1 MGTALVP
8 IDAYNSKASSEA
20 DNGVIAFI
28 KNEAAA
34 NGAFEKTFAAVGH
47 EGISEEINVSETI
60 FADLMVK
67 KWLAANGYTGED
79 GKVVR
84 FIEKIKSAMR
94 RLKELF
100 SLKNLIKDVND
111 AYGFLKEGTKIM
123 IESAGTFFKGMAKG
137 LKTFKNMFSKRHYE
151 REAARD
157 KVKGNI
163 SNVVSGAKEVIGN
176 GLSIR
181 NWWNSGKEMVSG
193 IKAGYNGEEA
203 ESGSIFGKLGSF
215 LGKGYG
221 KSKDSVKSTKDTIKK
236 IKDDRAK
243 KLLEN
248 KLRDN
253 LSKEFSA
260 ENNAEIDA
268 LKNQYESGKISE
280 EVYSKALEG
289 LKERHE
295 KELQK
300 RIDRQMKRIQDKRAK
315 PEEPEASEGDKDL
328 VEGQEH
334 ASYKKEVV
342 RDILNSILRSPTN
355 YWKYGQE
362 GDSYEPATIVGKA
375 IKGARQVDKF
385 LTTNIVK
392 GLDKI
397 TGFRAIRG
405 WAGKHVAG
413 ALHAAHGAY
422 KGYKENGISGI
433 KAGMAEGYAK
443 GKETGFRSTMSTIGS
458 KIISFG
464 KGFFLTLSKF
474 SQSLFGTS
482 QSKII
487 NLKHQLIQQYMAN
500 GMTPFEAMSLANQD
514 VQPLRDQLNA
524 RAAAEAQASATKK
537 ATRKGGWMDRM
548 KNLFSRDKSKDKDPA
563 KSKKGFLDMIKE
575 NGSKIGIGAMVIGA
589 IGMLSS
595 LNITMGDVVN
605 GIKGTWNVLKSIGSG
620 IMSVVS
626 GIGSVI
632 KFIKDTGDKV
642 SYAVD
647 FIKTPSRWLP
657 EKIAGIPVGGMSD
670 KEKAIWDAKRQGL
683 TEKMTVDKDGNL
695 LKEDGT
701 YFTDSEG
708 NKITAEEFNKLEKN
722 MNTEESTSAAAA
734 RYTTYAVGAMGTG
747 MAYNAGKKILTK
759 GAEKVIGQTGLKA
772 LGTTV
777 NAVGKIPIVG
787 APVRWTT
794 SAVKAGDALL
804 SGAGK
809 IGSAGVNG
817 IKALSN
823 AGSPTK
829 LLPAGEKAT
838 GFGQKLVGMLSKIV
852 SRVKGVPIVGR
863 LVTLIE
869 KSAKW
874 IARYFPTL
882 KKMKSIFRVVKMAAK
897 KAGPKIALKVAAKLA
912 TFAAASAT
920 VVLGIGMI
928 LWSVFW
934 FLKYWLWDGKG
945 FWSSLSEAFIGV
957 DLFSGQDED
966 ALLAQAEN
974 MEPEVFDGVTPPE
987 NGWGRN
993 LVYDP
998 KNGIYT
1004 GEICTDKGLWD
1015 TWVDITLDEEG
1026 VREYFSNEQVNAA
1039 RIKAGAGEI
1048 SDEQLKAMQ
1057 QEQLSKKKA
1066 EKEKEDKG
1074 VKGLAEDKKK
1084 EEENKKADAA
1094 AQKDAKKEA
1103 KEELKEEAKDAKA
1116 KSEATSKASS
1126 VAQSLGTAL
1135 GEGLKRIF
1143 GNDVKGSDGNTD
1155 TNTNANTNLDNKVT
1169 APNPDALKNY
1179 KPPKGGKID
1188 NAQLKASLAKYLAKS
1203 DLTEEEKI
1211 AFLANV
1217 ETEVGS
1223 GKNLVEGTNW
1233 RYDNAVPQK
1242 NSNFRK
1248 FRPSKAEW
1256 DAMTPAQKAEFLYTN
1271 TKGAGPKGLGNT
1283 QPGDGAKYIG
1293 RGVIQLTGRELY
1305 TKANKIMKSKYG
1317 VDADIVNNP
1326 ELVGTDTDIA
1336 VASSLA
1342 WWELN
1347 RGRLKKAS
1355 TERNGRKIRNITNG
1369 GDHGMDRFLAA
1380 YAAYQ
1385 AGNGLYSDTLN
1396 GEKVLSEDKETGV
1409 KVVETD
1415 ITKDELDKINAENK
1429 KSEQAQSNAT
1439 SNTNSNTQ
1447 NTSSTSTPPAT
1458 NTPNNTNTV
1467 PVPQSNTGGNGNA
1480 TSNSSVSTNE
1490 LDSKIKKNGS
1500 VDLEHLR
1507 PATKSALNALA
1518 TEYEEKF
1525 NRKLQINS
1533 AARTM
1538 DAQQRLYDKYGPG
1551 KAAKPSPHSPHI
1563 SGLAFDINSSDGNM
1577 LDKNGLLDKYGLW
1590 RPLKNGLGRTRP
1602 EAWHIELKGSRDSN
1616 MKISDATINNID
1628 RNFSGSVPD
1637 TKPAGN
1643 SLPAINDPSVSDT
1656 TADGVAAKDIKE
1668 EKSETTSNNNSYN
1681 VPEAPKAPKVE
1692 EHKFA
1697 DATPNSASTNATSVP
1712 TSTAQALPAG
1722 AVSDTIMSSIDS
1734 TLKESLAVQKNMD
1747 MSLTNIAAAI
1757 SAGLKISP
1765 EGQESS
1771 GGNNKNM
1778 QAKASYVNNASSR
1791 PRTQWPVNRM

>member
-20 DNGVIAFI
+20 DTGVIAFI

-176 GLSIR
+176 GLSVR

-221 KSKDSVKSTKDTIKK
+221 KSKDSVKSTKDAVKK

-300 RIDRQMKRIQDKRAK
+300 RVDRQMKRIQDKRAK
-315 PEEPEASEGDKDL
+315 PETTEASEGDKDL
-328 VEGQEH
+328 EETPDGYKNT
-334 ASYKKEVV
+334 SYKKEVV

-433 KAGMAEGYAK
+433 KAGLVEGYAK

-537 ATRKGGWMDRM
+537 ATRKGGWMDRI
-548 KNLFSRDKSKDKDPA
+548 KNLFSRDKSKEKDPT

-605 GIKGTWNVLKSIGSG
+605 AVKGTWNVLKSVGKG
-620 IMSVVS
+620 VMAAVS
-626 GIGSVI
+626 GISSAV
-632 KFIKDTGDKV
+632 KFVMNMGEKI
-642 SYAVD
+642 SYGID
-647 FIKTPSRWLP
+647 FITTPKRWLP
-657 EKIAGIPVGGMSD
+657 KAFGGMSD
-670 KEKAIWDAKRQGL
+670 KEKAIWDAKRQGITDKL
-683 TEKMTVDKDGNL
+683 SVDEEGNL
-695 LKEDGT
+695 RKEDGS

-708 NKITAEEFNKLEKN
+708 NKITAEEYNKLQNNVKA
-722 MNTEESTSAAAA
+722 EESTMAAAG
-734 RYTTYAVGAMGTG
+734 RYTTYAAGAIGAG
-747 MAYNAGKKILTK
+747 MAYNAGKKFIAK

-772 LGTTV
+772 LGT
-777 NAVGKIPIVG
+777 AGKFIPGSGIV
-787 APVRWTT
+787 R
-794 SAVKAGDALL
+794 AGDALL

-829 LLPAGEKAT
+829 LLPGGEKAT
-838 GFGQKLVGMLSKIV
+838 SFGQKLVGMLSKIV
-852 SRVKGVPIVGR
+852 NKVKGVPFVGK
-863 LVTLIE
+863 LVSLIE

-874 IARYFPTL
+874 IAKYFPT
-882 KKMKSIFRVVKMAAK
+882 KKVMKGIFKLVKRTAI
-897 KAGPKIALKVAAKLA
+897 KAGPKIALKVGAKLA
-912 TFAAASAT
+912 AFVAASAT

-928 LWSVFW
+928 AWDVFW

-945 FWSSLSEAFIGV
+945 FWSSLSEAFIGT
-957 DLFSGQDED
+957 DLFGGQDDD
-966 ALLAQAEN
+966 ALLEEAKN
-974 MEPEVFDGVTPPE
+974 MEPDVFDGVTPPE

-993 LVYDP
+993 LTYDP
-998 KNGIYT
+998 TNKVYT
-1004 GEICTDKGLWD
+1004 GEICTDKGSLWD
-1015 TWVDITLDEEG
+1015 SWDDITLDEEG

-1039 RIKAGAGEI
+1039 RARAGAGEI

-1057 QEQLSKKKA
+1057 QEQLAKKKDEKNKRDDIHELTMEKIREQQEELRAQAA
-1066 EKEKEDKG
+1066 EVE
-1074 VKGLAEDKKK
+1074 
-1084 EEENKKADAA
+1084 
-1094 AQKDAKKEA
+1094 AKKEV

-1126 VAQSLGTAL
+1126 AAQSLGNTL

-1143 GNDVKGSDGNTD
+1143 GNDVKGSEGSDSNTD
-1155 TNTNANTNLDNKVT
+1155 TNTNTNANTNVDNKVT

-1179 KPPKGGKID
+1179 KPPKAGKID

-1271 TKGAGPKGLGNT
+1271 TKGAGPRGLGNT

-1415 ITKDELDKINAENK
+1415 ITKEELDKIN
-1429 KSEQAQSNAT
+1429 KSEQQHQTSTAPIGENSKTNQQQPGLSQAT
-1439 SNTNSNTQ
+1439 GNNKTEQQNS
-1447 NTSSTSTPPAT
+1447 STPPT
-1458 NTPNNTNTV
+1458 NT
-1467 PVPQSNTGGNGNA
+1467 QSNNSTGESISIGSAASGSPKGDEIAKNAVALNGNKKPQGKCA
-1480 TSNSSVSTNE
+1480 RGVREALQKSNIKMSGWPGSAYQYHSTGYLNQ
-1490 LDSKIKKNGS
+1490 LGFTNISNNLKDYTNPQKGDIIVWDRFS
-1500 VDLEHLR
+1500 R
-1507 PATKSALNALA
+1507 PGK
-1518 TEYEEKF
+1518 ED
-1525 NRKLQINS
+1525 RHGHIQILGANNQWISDGAQKTIYRNS
-1533 AARTM
+1533 ARPQPA
-1538 DAQQRLYDKYGPG
+1538 DQAHIYRL
-1551 KAAKPSPHSPHI
+1551 
-1563 SGLAFDINSSDGNM
+1563 
-1577 LDKNGLLDKYGLW
+1577 
-1590 RPLKNGLGRTRP
+1590 
-1602 EAWHIELKGSRDSN
+1602 
-1616 MKISDATINNID
+1616 SDALSSNTKENE
-1628 RNFSGSVPD
+1628 VPE
-1637 TKPAGN
+1637 
-1643 SLPAINDPSVSDT
+1643 S
-1656 TADGVAAKDIKE
+1656 TADQDTI
-1668 EKSETTSNNNSYN
+1668 TTDNSNNNNSYN
-1681 VPEAPKAPKVE
+1681 VPEAPQTPKVE

-1712 TSTAQALPAG
+1712 TSTAQTLPAG

>member
-20 DNGVIAFI
+20 DTGVIAFI

-123 IESAGTFFKGMAKG
+123 IKSASTFFGKMGKG
-137 LKTFKNMFSKRHYE
+137 LKTFTNMFSKRHYE

-163 SNVVSGAKEVIGN
+163 SNAVSGAKEVIGN
-176 GLSIR
+176 GLSLR

-193 IKAGYNGEEA
+193 IKSGYNGEEA

-221 KSKDSVKSTKDTIKK
+221 KSKDSIKSTKDAVKK

-315 PEEPEASEGDKDL
+315 PETTEASEGDKDL
-328 VEGQEH
+328 EETPDGYKNT
-334 ASYKKEVV
+334 SYKKEVV

-433 KAGMAEGYAK
+433 KAGIADGYAK

-548 KNLFSRDKSKDKDPA
+548 KNLFSRDKSKEKDPT

-589 IGMLSS
+589 IGMLNS

-605 GIKGTWNVLKSIGSG
+605 AVKGTWNVLKSVGKG
-620 IMSVVS
+620 VMAAVS
-626 GIGSVI
+626 GISSAV
-632 KFIKDTGDKV
+632 KFVMNMGEKI
-642 SYAVD
+642 SYGID
-647 FIKTPSRWLP
+647 FITTPKRWLP
-657 EKIAGIPVGGMSD
+657 KAFGGMSD
-670 KEKAIWDAKRQGL
+670 KEKAIWDAKRQGITDKL
-683 TEKMTVDKDGNL
+683 SVDEEGNL
-695 LKEDGT
+695 RKEDGS

-708 NKITAEEFNKLEKN
+708 NKITAEEYNKLQNNVKA
-722 MNTEESTSAAAA
+722 EESTMAAAG
-734 RYTTYAVGAMGTG
+734 RYTTYAAGAIGAG
-747 MAYNAGKKILTK
+747 MAYNAGKKFIAK

-772 LGTTV
+772 LGT
-777 NAVGKIPIVG
+777 AGKFIPGSGIV
-787 APVRWTT
+787 R
-794 SAVKAGDALL
+794 AGDALL

-838 GFGQKLVGMLSKIV
+838 SFGQKLVGMLSKIV
-852 SRVKGVPIVGR
+852 NKVKGVPFVGK
-863 LVTLIE
+863 LVSLIE

-874 IARYFPTL
+874 IAKYFPT
-882 KKMKSIFRVVKMAAK
+882 KKVMKGIFKLVKRTAI
-897 KAGPKIALKVAAKLA
+897 KAGPKIALKVGAKLA
-912 TFAAASAT
+912 AFVAASAT

-928 LWSVFW
+928 AWDVFW

-945 FWSSLSEAFIGV
+945 FWSSLSEAFIGT
-957 DLFSGQDED
+957 DLFNGQDDD
-966 ALLAQAEN
+966 ALLEEAKN
-974 MEPEVFDGVTPPE
+974 MEPDVFDGVTPPE

-998 KNGIYT
+998 TNKVYT
-1004 GEICTDKGLWD
+1004 GEICTDKGSLWD
-1015 TWVDITLDEEG
+1015 SWDDITLDEEG

-1039 RIKAGAGEI
+1039 RARAGAGEI

-1057 QEQLSKKKA
+1057 QEQLAKKKD
-1066 EKEKEDKG
+1066 EK
-1074 VKGLAEDKKK
+1074 
-1084 EEENKKADAA
+1084 NKKDDIRELTMEKIREEQEELRAQAA
-1094 AQKDAKKEA
+1094 EVEAKKEA

-1126 VAQSLGTAL
+1126 AAQGLGTAL

-1143 GNDVKGSDGNTD
+1143 GNDVKGSENSD

-1188 NAQLKASLAKYLAKS
+1188 NTQLKASLAKYLAKS

-1233 RYDNAVPQK
+1233 RYDNAVPQN

-1355 TERNGRKIRNITNG
+1355 TARDGRKIRNITNG
-1369 GDHGMDRFLAA
+1369 GNHGMDRFLAA

-1415 ITKDELDKINAENK
+1415 ITKEELDKINAENK
-1429 KSEQAQSNAT
+1429 KSEQQQQQSSTAPIGENSKTNQQQPGLSQAT
-1439 SNTNSNTQ
+1439 GNNKSEQQQTGSAPVTNSQT
-1447 NTSSTSTPPAT
+1447 T
-1458 NTPNNTNTV
+1458 NS
-1467 PVPQSNTGGNGNA
+1467 QS
-1480 TSNSSVSTNE
+1480 SNSSGESISIGSAASGSPKGDE
-1490 LDSKIKKNGS
+1490 IAKNA
-1500 VDLEHLR
+1500 V
-1507 PATKSALNALA
+1507 ALNGNKKPQGKCARGVREALQKSNIKMSGWPGSA
-1518 TEYEEKF
+1518 YQYHSTGYLNQLGFTNISNNLKDYTNPQKGDIIVWDRFSRPGKED
-1525 NRKLQINS
+1525 RHGHIQILGANNQWISDGAQKTIYRNS
-1533 AARTM
+1533 ARPQPA
-1538 DAQQRLYDKYGPG
+1538 DQAHIYRL
-1551 KAAKPSPHSPHI
+1551 
-1563 SGLAFDINSSDGNM
+1563 
-1577 LDKNGLLDKYGLW
+1577 
-1590 RPLKNGLGRTRP
+1590 
-1602 EAWHIELKGSRDSN
+1602 
-1616 MKISDATINNID
+1616 SDALSSNTKENE
-1628 RNFSGSVPD
+1628 VPES
-1637 TKPAGN
+1637 TAEQ
-1643 SLPAINDPSVSDT
+1643 DT
-1656 TADGVAAKDIKE
+1656 T
-1668 EKSETTSNNNSYN
+1668 TTDNSNNNNSYN
-1681 VPEAPKAPKVE
+1681 VPEAPQAPKVE

-1712 TSTAQALPAG
+1712 TSTAQTLPAG

-1765 EGQESS
+1765 QEQESS
-1771 GGNNKNM
+1771 GGNNKNT
-1778 QAKASYVNNASSR
+1778 QAKASYINNASSR
-1791 PRTQWPVNRM
+1791 PSTQWPVNRM

>member
-1 MGTALVP
+1 MGTALVHM
-8 IDAYNSKASSEA
+8 DAFSSQASVDA
-20 DNGVIAFI
+20 DKGVIAYI

-47 EGISEEINVSETI
+47 EGITEEINVSDTI
-60 FADLMVK
+60 FADLMIQ
-67 KWLAANGYTGED
+67 KWLAANGYTGDE
-79 GKVVR
+79 GKIAR
-84 FIEKIKSAMR
+84 FIEKIKRGMR

-123 IESAGTFFKGMAKG
+123 IKSASTFFGKMGKG
-137 LKTFKNMFSKRHYE
+137 LKTFTNMFSKRHYE

-163 SNVVSGAKEVIGN
+163 SNAVSGAKEVIGN
-176 GLSIR
+176 GLSLR

-193 IKAGYNGEEA
+193 IKSGYNGEEA
-203 ESGSIFGKLGSF
+203 ESGSIFGKLGSY

-221 KSKDSVKSTKDTIKK
+221 KSKDSIKSTKDAVKK

-315 PEEPEASEGDKDL
+315 PETTEASEGDKDL
-328 VEGQEH
+328 EETPDGYKNT
-334 ASYKKEVV
+334 SYKKEVV

-433 KAGMAEGYAK
+433 KAGIADGYAK

-524 RAAAEAQASATKK
+524 IAAAEAQASATKK

-548 KNLFSRDKSKDKDPA
+548 KNLFSRDKSKDKDPT

-605 GIKGTWNVLKSIGSG
+605 AVKGTWNVLKSVGKG
-620 IMSVVS
+620 VMAAVS
-626 GIGSVI
+626 GISSAV
-632 KFIKDTGDKV
+632 KFVMNMGEKI
-642 SYAVD
+642 SYGID
-647 FIKTPSRWLP
+647 FITTPKRWLP
-657 EKIAGIPVGGMSD
+657 KAFGGMSD
-670 KEKAIWDAKRQGL
+670 KEKAIWDAKRQGITDKL
-683 TEKMTVDKDGNL
+683 SVDEEGNL
-695 LKEDGT
+695 RKEDGS

-708 NKITAEEFNKLEKN
+708 NKITAEEYNKLQNNVKA
-722 MNTEESTSAAAA
+722 EESTMAAAG
-734 RYTTYAVGAMGTG
+734 RYTTYAAGAIGAG
-747 MAYNAGKKILTK
+747 MAYNAGKKFIAK

-772 LGTTV
+772 LGT
-777 NAVGKIPIVG
+777 AGKFIPGSGIV
-787 APVRWTT
+787 R
-794 SAVKAGDALL
+794 AGDALL

-838 GFGQKLVGMLSKIV
+838 SFGQKLVGMLSKIV

-874 IARYFPTL
+874 IARYFPTM

-998 KNGIYT
+998 KNGTYS

-1015 TWVDITLDEEG
+1015 TWDDITLDEEG

-1039 RIKAGAGEI
+1039 RMKAGAGEI
-1048 SDEQLKAMQ
+1048 SDEQLKAIQ
-1057 QEQLSKKKA
+1057 QEQLAKTKA
-1066 EKEKEDKG
+1066 EKEKADKG

-1094 AQKDAKKEA
+1094 AQEEAKKEV

-1116 KSEATSKASS
+1116 KSEATSKASAA
-1126 VAQSLGTAL
+1126 AQSLGTAL

-1143 GNDVKGSDGNTD
+1143 GNDVKGSEGSDSNTD

-1188 NAQLKASLAKYLAKS
+1188 NTQLKASLAKYLAKS

-1233 RYDNAVPQK
+1233 RYDNAVPQN

-1355 TERNGRKIRNITNG
+1355 TARDGRKIRNITNG
-1369 GDHGMDRFLAA
+1369 GNHGMDRFLAA

-1415 ITKDELDKINAENK
+1415 ITKEELNKINAENK
-1429 KSEQAQSNAT
+1429 KSEQQQQQSSTAPIGENSKTNQQQPGLSQAT
-1439 SNTNSNTQ
+1439 GNNKSEQQQTGSAPVTNSQT
-1447 NTSSTSTPPAT
+1447 T
-1458 NTPNNTNTV
+1458 NS
-1467 PVPQSNTGGNGNA
+1467 QS
-1480 TSNSSVSTNE
+1480 SNSSGESISIGSAASGSPKGDE
-1490 LDSKIKKNGS
+1490 IAKNA
-1500 VDLEHLR
+1500 V
-1507 PATKSALNALA
+1507 ALNGNKKPQGKCARGVREALQKSNIKMSGWPGSA
-1518 TEYEEKF
+1518 YQYHSTGYLNQLGFTNISNNLKDYTNPQKGDIIVWDRFSRPGKED
-1525 NRKLQINS
+1525 RHGHIQILGANNQWISDGAQKTIYRNS
-1533 AARTM
+1533 ARPQPA
-1538 DAQQRLYDKYGPG
+1538 DQAHIYRL
-1551 KAAKPSPHSPHI
+1551 
-1563 SGLAFDINSSDGNM
+1563 
-1577 LDKNGLLDKYGLW
+1577 
-1590 RPLKNGLGRTRP
+1590 
-1602 EAWHIELKGSRDSN
+1602 
-1616 MKISDATINNID
+1616 SDALSSNTKENE
-1628 RNFSGSVPD
+1628 VPES
-1637 TKPAGN
+1637 TAEQ
-1643 SLPAINDPSVSDT
+1643 DT
-1656 TADGVAAKDIKE
+1656 T
-1668 EKSETTSNNNSYN
+1668 TTDNSNNNNSYN
-1681 VPEAPKAPKVE
+1681 VPEAPQTPKVE

-1697 DATPNSASTNATSVP
+1697 DATPNSASTNAASVP
-1712 TSTAQALPAG
+1712 TSTAQTMPAG

-1765 EGQESS
+1765 QEQESS
-1771 GGNNKNM
+1771 GGNNKNT
-1778 QAKASYVNNASSR
+1778 QAKASYINNASSR

>member
-20 DNGVIAFI
+20 DTGVIAFI

-123 IESAGTFFKGMAKG
+123 IKSASTFFGKMGKG
-137 LKTFKNMFSKRHYE
+137 LKTFTNMFSKRHYE

-163 SNVVSGAKEVIGN
+163 SNAVSGAKEVIGN
-176 GLSIR
+176 GLSLR

-193 IKAGYNGEEA
+193 IKSGYNGEEA

-221 KSKDSVKSTKDTIKK
+221 KSKDSIKSTKDAVKK

-289 LKERHE
+289 LKERQE

-300 RIDRQMKRIQDKRAK
+300 RVDRQMKRIQDKRAK

-328 VEGQEH
+328 EETLDGYKNT
-334 ASYKKEVV
+334 SYKKEVV

-443 GKETGFRSTMSTIGS
+443 GKETGFRSTLSTIGS

-548 KNLFSRDKSKDKDPA
+548 KNLFSRDKSKEKDPT

-605 GIKGTWNVLKSIGSG
+605 AVKGTWNVLKSVGKG
-620 IMSVVS
+620 VMAAVS
-626 GIGSVI
+626 GISSAV
-632 KFIKDTGDKV
+632 KFVMNMGEKI
-642 SYAVD
+642 SYGID
-647 FIKTPSRWLP
+647 FITTPKRWLP
-657 EKIAGIPVGGMSD
+657 KAFGGMSD
-670 KEKAIWDAKRQGL
+670 KEKAIWDAKRQGITDKL
-683 TEKMTVDKDGNL
+683 SVDEEGNL
-695 LKEDGT
+695 RKEDGS

-708 NKITAEEFNKLEKN
+708 NKITAEEYNKLQKN
-722 MNTEESTSAAAA
+722 VNAEESTMAAAG
-734 RYTTYAVGAMGTG
+734 RYTTYAAGAIGAG
-747 MAYNAGKKILTK
+747 MAYNAGKKFIAK

-772 LGTTV
+772 LGT
-777 NAVGKIPIVG
+777 AGKFIPGSGIV
-787 APVRWTT
+787 R
-794 SAVKAGDALL
+794 AGDALL

-817 IKALSN
+817 IKALSD

-838 GFGQKLVGMLSKIV
+838 SFGQKLVGMLSKIV
-852 SRVKGVPIVGR
+852 NKIKGVPFVGK
-863 LVTLIE
+863 LVSLIE

-874 IARYFPTL
+874 IAKYFPT
-882 KKMKSIFRVVKMAAK
+882 KKVMKGIFKLVKRTAI
-897 KAGPKIALKVAAKLA
+897 KAGPKIALKVGAKLA
-912 TFAAASAT
+912 AFVAASAT

-928 LWSVFW
+928 AWDVFW

-945 FWSSLSEAFIGV
+945 FWSSLSEAFIGT
-957 DLFSGQDED
+957 DLFNGQDDD
-966 ALLAQAEN
+966 ALLEEAKN
-974 MEPEVFDGVTPPE
+974 MEPDVFDGVTPPE

-998 KNGIYT
+998 TNKVYT
-1004 GEICTDKGLWD
+1004 GEICTDKGYLWD
-1015 TWVDITLDEEG
+1015 SWDDITLDEEG

-1039 RIKAGAGEI
+1039 RARAGAGEI

-1057 QEQLSKKKA
+1057 QEQLAKKKD
-1066 EKEKEDKG
+1066 EK
-1074 VKGLAEDKKK
+1074 
-1084 EEENKKADAA
+1084 NKKDDIRELTMEKIREEQEELRAQAA
-1094 AQKDAKKEA
+1094 EVEAKKEA

-1126 VAQSLGTAL
+1126 AAQSLGTAL

-1143 GNDVKGSDGNTD
+1143 GNDVKGSEGSDSNTD
-1155 TNTNANTNLDNKVT
+1155 TNANTNLDNKVT
-1169 APNPDALKNY
+1169 APDPDALKNY

-1233 RYDNAVPQK
+1233 RYDNAVPQN

-1355 TERNGRKIRNITNG
+1355 TARDGRKIRNITNG
-1369 GDHGMDRFLAA
+1369 GNHGMDRFLAA

-1409 KVVETD
+1409 KVVKTD
-1415 ITKDELDKINAENK
+1415 ITKEELNKINAENK
-1429 KSEQAQSNAT
+1429 KSEQQQPTGQPESATAPIGENSKTNQQQPGLSQATGNNKSEQQQAGSTPVTNSQSNNSTGESISIGSAASGSPKGDEIAKNAVALNGNKKPQGKCARGVREALQKSNIKMSGWPGSAYQYHST
-1439 SNTNSNTQ
+1439 GYLNQLGFTNISNNLKDYTNPQKGDIIVWDRFSRPGKEDRHGHIQILGANNQWISDGAQKTIYRNSARPQPADQAHIYRLSDALSSNTKENEVPESTAEQDTTTTDNSN
-1447 NTSSTSTPPAT
+1447 
-1458 NTPNNTNTV
+1458 
-1467 PVPQSNTGGNGNA
+1467 
-1480 TSNSSVSTNE
+1480 
-1490 LDSKIKKNGS
+1490 
-1500 VDLEHLR
+1500 
-1507 PATKSALNALA
+1507 
-1518 TEYEEKF
+1518 
-1525 NRKLQINS
+1525 
-1533 AARTM
+1533 
-1538 DAQQRLYDKYGPG
+1538 
-1551 KAAKPSPHSPHI
+1551 
-1563 SGLAFDINSSDGNM
+1563 
-1577 LDKNGLLDKYGLW
+1577 
-1590 RPLKNGLGRTRP
+1590 
-1602 EAWHIELKGSRDSN
+1602 
-1616 MKISDATINNID
+1616 
-1628 RNFSGSVPD
+1628 
-1637 TKPAGN
+1637 
-1643 SLPAINDPSVSDT
+1643 
-1656 TADGVAAKDIKE
+1656 
-1668 EKSETTSNNNSYN
+1668 NNNSYN
-1681 VPEAPKAPKVE
+1681 VPEAPQAPKVE

-1712 TSTAQALPAG
+1712 TSTAQTLPAG

-1765 EGQESS
+1765 QEQESS
-1771 GGNNKNM
+1771 GGNNKNT
-1778 QAKASYVNNASSR
+1778 QAKASYINNASSR
-1791 PRTQWPVNRM
+1791 PSTQWPVNRM

>member
-20 DNGVIAFI
+20 DTGVIAFI

-123 IESAGTFFKGMAKG
+123 IKSASTFFGKMGKG
-137 LKTFKNMFSKRHYE
+137 LKTFTNMFSKRHYE

-163 SNVVSGAKEVIGN
+163 SNAVSGAKEVIGN
-176 GLSIR
+176 GLSLR

-193 IKAGYNGEEA
+193 IKSGYNGEEA

-221 KSKDSVKSTKDTIKK
+221 KSKDSVKSTKDAVKK

-315 PEEPEASEGDKDL
+315 PETTEASEGDKDL
-328 VEGQEH
+328 EETPDGYKNT
-334 ASYKKEVV
+334 SYKKEVV

-433 KAGMAEGYAK
+433 KAGIADGYAK

-548 KNLFSRDKSKDKDPA
+548 KNLFSRDKSKEKDPA

-605 GIKGTWNVLKSIGSG
+605 AVKGTWNVLKSVGKG
-620 IMSVVS
+620 VMAAVS
-626 GIGSVI
+626 GISSAV
-632 KFIKDTGDKV
+632 KFVMNMGEKI
-642 SYAVD
+642 SYGID
-647 FIKTPSRWLP
+647 FITTPKRWLP
-657 EKIAGIPVGGMSD
+657 KAFGGMSD
-670 KEKAIWDAKRQGL
+670 KEKAIWDAKRQGITDKL
-683 TEKMTVDKDGNL
+683 SVDEEGNL
-695 LKEDGT
+695 RKEDGS

-708 NKITAEEFNKLEKN
+708 NKITAEEYNKLQNNVKA
-722 MNTEESTSAAAA
+722 EESTMAAAG
-734 RYTTYAVGAMGTG
+734 RYTTYAAGAIGAG
-747 MAYNAGKKILTK
+747 MAYNAGKKFIAK

-772 LGTTV
+772 LGT
-777 NAVGKIPIVG
+777 AGKFIPGSGIV
-787 APVRWTT
+787 R
-794 SAVKAGDALL
+794 AGDALL

-838 GFGQKLVGMLSKIV
+838 SFGQKLVGMLSKIV
-852 SRVKGVPIVGR
+852 NKVKGVPFVGK
-863 LVTLIE
+863 LVSLIE

-874 IARYFPTL
+874 IAKYFPT
-882 KKMKSIFRVVKMAAK
+882 KKVMKGIFKLVKRTAI
-897 KAGPKIALKVAAKLA
+897 KAGPKIALKVGAKLA
-912 TFAAASAT
+912 AFVAASAT

-928 LWSVFW
+928 AWDVFW

-945 FWSSLSEAFIGV
+945 FWSSLSEAFIGT
-957 DLFSGQDED
+957 DLFNGQDDD
-966 ALLAQAEN
+966 ALLEEAKN
-974 MEPEVFDGVTPPE
+974 MEPDVFDGVTPPE

-998 KNGIYT
+998 TNKVYT
-1004 GEICTDKGLWD
+1004 GEICTDKGSLWD
-1015 TWVDITLDEEG
+1015 SWDDITLDEEG

-1039 RIKAGAGEI
+1039 RARAGAGEI

-1057 QEQLSKKKA
+1057 QEQLAKKKD
-1066 EKEKEDKG
+1066 EK
-1074 VKGLAEDKKK
+1074 
-1084 EEENKKADAA
+1084 NKKDDIRELTMEKIREEQEELRAQAA
-1094 AQKDAKKEA
+1094 EVEAKKEA

-1116 KSEATSKASS
+1116 KSEATSKASAA
-1126 VAQSLGTAL
+1126 AQSLGTAL

-1143 GNDVKGSDGNTD
+1143 GNDVKGSEGSDSNTD
-1155 TNTNANTNLDNKVT
+1155 TNANANTNLDNKVT

-1233 RYDNAVPQK
+1233 RYDNAVPQN

-1347 RGRLKKAS
+1347 RNRLKKAS
-1355 TERNGRKIRNITNG
+1355 TARDGRKIRNITNG
-1369 GDHGMDRFLAA
+1369 GNHGMDRFLAA

-1415 ITKDELDKINAENK
+1415 ITKKELNKINAENK

-1458 NTPNNTNTV
+1458 NTPNNTNSTSV
-1467 PVPQSNTGGNGNA
+1467 PHSNTSGNGNA
-1480 TSNSSVSTNE
+1480 TSSSSVSTNE
-1490 LDSKIKKNGS
+1490 LDSKIKKNGN

-1518 TEYEEKF
+1518 TEYEEKY

-1590 RPLKNGLGRTRP
+1590 RPLKNGLGRTKP

-1616 MKISDATINNID
+1616 MKITDASINNID
-1628 RNFSGSVPD
+1628 RNFSGSVPN

-1643 SLPAINDPSVSDT
+1643 GLPAINDPSVSDT
-1656 TADGVAAKDIKE
+1656 TADGVEAKDVKE
-1668 EKSETTSNNNSYN
+1668 EKTNTQSGTNNNNSYN
-1681 VPEAPKAPKVE
+1681 VPEAPQTPKVE

-1712 TSTAQALPAG
+1712 TSTAQTMPAG

-1765 EGQESS
+1765 QEQESS
-1771 GGNNKNM
+1771 GGNNKNT
-1778 QAKASYVNNASSR
+1778 QAKASYINNTSSR